1 MEALLHFQPQRS
13 GAGAEPSIE
22 LPVLERFLHFKLCE
36 GWDPVVSHCQGS
48 LYKSNYFRRN
58 EKLFLPQLFHPV
70 SPGSNSLIPS
80 NWVSQF
86 LWITVVQVGR
96 CYLYQQCWLWLF
108 SWPIKTLFVWRLTMR
123 NSRDYF
129 LDVSSKTDCF
139 VSWWNI
145 FSSSH
150 VILSFIFFSCLFNH
164 IPALSNLMNLFL
176 SIKHQLCS
184 QVYLMILTL

>member
-48 LYKSNYFRRN
+48 LYKSNYFRKN

-108 SWPIKTLFVWRLTMR
+108 SWPIKTPFCLKTDYEELKGLFSWCQLKDRLFCIVMK
-123 NSRDYF
+123 YF
-129 LDVSSKTDCF
+129 L
-139 VSWWNI
+139 I
-145 FSSSH
+145 FSCN
-150 VILSFIFFSCLFNH
+150 SFLHFF
-164 IPALSNLMNLFL
+164 FL
-176 SIKHQLCS
+176 SL
-184 QVYLMILTL
+184 